1 MFLPIFN
8 PTYLLLALPAFIL
21 GTFAT
26 ILLNY
31 WTKKYSKEK
40 IINDYIGIELIQ
52 KVSVHYGLTLSLSSV
67 DQMLASSYDPQK
79 KMLNIS
85 NDIAHGAS
93 IAGTGILAH
102 ELGHAIQDQKGSIF
116 SSLRTAIVPVVNIGT
131 NIGYFL
137 LIAGLI
143 LNFSTLSWVGLI
155 LFSLTTIFVLI
166 TLPLEIDA
174 SIKANKLLTEM
185 KLCFPN
191 EMPKINKI
199 LFAAAL
205 TYVAA
210 LFQSLGQLLF
220 FFLQVKGVSSNK
232 D

>member
-1 MFLPIFN
+1 MFLPFFN
-8 PTYLLLALPAFIL
+8 PTYLLLVLPAFIL
-21 GTFAT
+21 GTVAS

-31 WTKKYSKEK
+31 WTKKYSKEN
-40 IINDYIGIELIQ
+40 IINNFIGVEIIDKISQ
-52 KVSVHYGLTLSLSSV
+52 KYNLRLSVADAG
-67 DQMLASSYDPQK
+67 QMLSSSYDPRYK
-79 KMLNIS
+79 VLNIS
-85 NDIAHGAS
+85 SDIAHGS
-93 IAGTGILAH
+93 TISGTGILAH
-102 ELGHAIQDQKGSIF
+102 ELGHAIQHQNGNILAG
-116 SSLRTAIVPVVNIGT
+116 LRTAIVPIVNIGT

-143 LNFSTLSWVGLI
+143 LSFSTLSWIGLF

-166 TLPLEIDA
+166 TLPIEIDA
-174 SIKANKLLTEM
+174 SIKANRILRDM
-185 KLCFPN
+185 QLCYPK

-220 FFLQVKGVSSNK
+220 FFLQVRGVSSRK